1 MGIFTNLLMPVLKT
15 GAVIGASAI
24 PGVGAVAGPVAA
36 GLLQAGDSAIRGQ
49 GPLTSL
55 SQGAIAGG
63 MSAGMGALGKAF
75 QGGEGVADTSQ
86 FADELSITG
95 NNPAFAQGAA
105 RGLSIAPEMTNMND
119 PLSQWALSDAMKR
132 FGQRSSFGGFG
143 F

>member
-1 MGIFTNLLMPVLKT
+1 MGIFSNLLMPVLKT
-15 GAVIGASAI
+15 GAVAGAAAI
-24 PGVGAVAGPVAA
+24 PGAGPILAPIVAGA
-36 GLLQAGDSAIRGQ
+36 LQAGQSAAQGQ

-63 MSAGMGALGKAF
+63 MSAGMGALNKAF
-75 QGGEGVADTSQ
+75 QPSEGVADTSQ
-86 FADELSITG
+86 FADQLSITG

-105 RGLSIAPEMTNMND
+105 RGLSVAPDMTNMND

-132 FGQRSSFGGFG
+132 FGQRNSFGGFG